1 MSTAMNDLVADI
13 TNRIANGVAP
23 WRATWSSGQA
33 VEPLRADGNRFT
45 GVNAMLLSMAGF
57 NRGYTSPYWFT
68 FKQAL
73 ALDACVRKGERGT
86 PALLYKPFNSANDN
100 DDDGHDGGAPAA
112 RGRAYAASYTV
123 FNASQI
129 DGLDAK
135 HLVTPPAPR
144 WTEGE
149 LPAAI
154 AAYPAN
160 IVYGLQHHPCYRDVQ
175 DTIFMPPADQFETF
189 ADYCATLAHE
199 QLHHTG
205 AANRLNRP
213 SLENYHKDL
222 EARATEELIAEL
234 GSYFLTL
241 RCGVPYSEAL
251 IDNHAA
257 YLAYWSSVAAKT
269 PNALVSAAAA
279 AQRAVDYLLAQA
291 EAATL
296 PMAA

>member
-13 TNRIANGVAP
+13 TARIANGVAP
-23 WRATWSSGQA
+23 WRATWSSGHA

-45 GVNAMLLSMAGF
+45 GVNAMLLSMAAF
-57 NRGYTSPYWFT
+57 DRGYTSPYWFT
-68 FKQAL
+68 FKQAQ

-86 PALLYKPFNSANDN
+86 PALLYKPFKSANDN

-112 RGRAYAASYTV
+112 RGRGYAAKYTV
-123 FNASQI
+123 FNAEQI
-129 DGLDAK
+129 EGLDAK

-144 WTEGE
+144 WTDGK
-149 LPAAI
+149 LPDAI
-154 AAYPAN
+154 AGYPATV
-160 IVYGLQHHPCYRDVQ
+160 VYDLQHQPCYRDAT

-205 AANRLNRP
+205 AASRLNRP

-257 YLAYWSSVAAKT
+257 YLGYWSKVAEKT